1 MKWKL
6 EKRKIKDLKQH
17 PRNPRQLTKKQAAH
31 LKESLDKFG
40 LCEPIVINQ
49 DNLIIGGHQRI
60 KTLKKLEHKEVD
72 CYVPDRQLDEQEV
85 DELCLRL
92 NQNVGSWDWDI
103 LANEF
108 DVCDLLDWGFDEDQL
123 QIVDEEPKA
132 KKEKKAKMCPH
143 CGEEI

>member
-17 PRNPRQLTKKQAAH
+17 PRNPRQLSKKQAAH

-72 CYVPDRQLDEQEV
+72 CYIPERQLDEQEV

-92 NQNVGSWDWDI
+92 NQLYGS
-103 LANEF
+103 
-108 DVCDLLDWGFDEDQL
+108 
-123 QIVDEEPKA
+123 
-132 KKEKKAKMCPH
+132 
-143 CGEEI
+143 